1 MRPQDRDFED
11 GRSYGIEELTKKLEQ
26 YATETGNSRVIEIV
40 CNALYHVKKDEK

>member
-1 MRPQDRDFED
+1 MRQQDQEFED

-40 CNALYHVKKDEK
+40 YNALYHVKKEFV